1 MSLDKQAA
9 AFTKSV
15 QAQAGLTGQRRTVA
29 NSAAAAVVLPT
40 AAAPILH
47 KRKRI
52 VERTKPSVPTVVYS
66 QPTDTAL
73 MGQHMMTL
81 VHHTITYLKLK
92 EVPQTPAQI
101 ASYLSIPMTA
111 DLLFVLKENER
122 LTWNPVSETFD
133 YKPIH
138 NIRSAQALLAHLQQ
152 QTTAQG
158 LQVKELK
165 DGWAGA
171 VDTIAD
177 LEERG
182 DILVTRTK
190 KDNQPRMVWINDKS
204 LDIEVEDE
212 FKAIWHKIPIPPAAE
227 LPGELEKAGL
237 KPTSVDPS
245 TVKKESKG
253 GQQKGRKKAQN
264 RRVKV
269 SNTHMT
275 GILKDSKDLKR

>member
-15 QAQAGLTGQRRTVA
+15 QAQANFSGPRRVA
-29 NSAAAAVVLPT
+29 APTTSSTPAAASTPT
-40 AAAPILH
+40 TAP

-52 VERTKPSVPTVVYS
+52 VDRTKPIAPPIVYS
-66 QPTDTAL
+66 QPTDTSL
-73 MGQHMMTL
+73 GTQHMMTQ
-81 VHHTITYLKLK
+81 VHHAIQHLKQR
-92 EVPQTPAQI
+92 EVPQTPDQI
-101 ASYLSIPMTA
+101 ASYLSIQMTPT
-111 DLLFVLKENER
+111 LLQVLKQNER
-122 LTWNPVSETFD
+122 LTWNPAQGTLE

-158 LQVKELK
+158 LSVKELK

-171 VDTIAD
+171 VETIAD
-177 LEERG
+177 LEESG

-190 KDNQPRMVWINDKS
+190 KDNQPRMVWINDKT
-204 LDIEVEDE
+204 LDIIVEDE
-212 FKAIWHKIPIPPAAE
+212 FKAIWHKIVIPPPGD

-237 KPTSVDPS
+237 KPTSVDPA
-245 TVKKESKG
+245 TIKKEVKG
-253 GQQKGRKKAQN
+253 GAQKGRKRAQN

-269 SNTHMT
+269 SNVHMNH
-275 GILKDSKDLKR
+275 ILKDSKDLKR